1 MGIPLAVAPSNP
13 VPGLHLTVNLLYG
26 AASPGSGT
34 IRALLVGP
42 KNETG
47 GDMTQDTEI
56 RTVNSPEDVKTAAGQ
71 GSLPHLAYK
80 ALFANDPTARVD
92 LLCPTKSG
100 GTAATGTITYS
111 GAITTDGTVRHWIQ
125 GRVIDVPWNVG
136 EDVDAMV
143 TKAVAYINR
152 YADDLFVTATDAVG
166 AGIVDLTAKGKGPA
180 GNDVTLRARIIE
192 GCAGGTVGVSAATLT
207 NGATEPVFT
216 TALASAQGTEYDF
229 IVLCCSNADT
239 NAASGNNPANL
250 ETHITGLNTGLNAKL
265 QQGVV
270 ASTATI
276 AAAKTGAVGRNE
288 ETIEHLCGVGLESL
302 PCELAGAECGDRM
315 RRRKLNPNSNRI
327 GTELKGLYPSAD
339 ILGDNPTEAE
349 AIDAMQNGVSLI
361 AYTATGTLTLMRPIT
376 THSQDA
382 AGNPD
387 VRCFDVNEVDAL
399 YDYAK
404 DLRAALPQEFKQAK
418 IAKDRV
424 AGDEPLPEGVVEE
437 SDVKQFIISR
447 TKGFWVPKGVIDGD
461 AFDAAVANGTFVVEV
476 NATDPTQ
483 VDIFIPAEPYK
494 ILSKFGLYIA
504 KAG

>member
-1 MGIPLAVAPSNP
+1 MGIPLAVAPTNP
-13 VPGLHLTVNLLYG
+13 VPGLHMVVNLLYG

-42 KNETG
+42 KNTTG
-47 GDMTQDTEI
+47 GDMTVDTEV
-56 RTVNSPEDVKTAAGQ
+56 RAVNSPEDVKTAAGQ

-92 LLCPTKSG
+92 LLCPTASAG
-100 GTAATGTITYS
+100 AAAAGTITYTGTIS
-111 GAITTDGTVRHWIQ
+111 TSGTVRHWIQ
-125 GRVIDVPWNVG
+125 GRVIDVPWLVG

-143 TKAVAYINR
+143 TKAVLYINR
-152 YADDLFVTATDAVG
+152 YADDLFVTASDAVG

-180 GNDVTLRARIIE
+180 GNDVTLRAKIIE
-192 GCAGGTVGVSAATLT
+192 GCASGSVAVSGANLTGGT
-207 NGATEPVFT
+207 TEPVFT
-216 TALASAQGTEYDF
+216 TALASAAGTEYDYV
-229 IVLCCSNADT
+229 VLCCSNADT
-239 NAASGNNPANL
+239 NAASANNPAKL
-250 ETHITGLNTGLNAKL
+250 ETHIGTYNTGLNAKL
-265 QQGVV
+265 QQGVL

-276 AAAKTGAVGRNE
+276 AAAKTGAVGLNN

-327 GTELKGLYPSAD
+327 GTELKGLYPSDD

-361 AYTATGTLTLMRPIT
+361 AYTANQTLILMRPIT
-376 THSQDA
+376 THSQDS

-404 DLRAALPQEFKQAK
+404 DLRAALPAEFEQAK

-424 AGDEPLPEGVVEE
+424 AGDDPLPEGVVEE
-437 SDVKQFIISR
+437 SDVKAFIVSR

-461 AFDAAVANGTFVVEV
+461 KFDAAVADGTFVVQV

-483 VDIFIPAEPYK
+483 VDIFIPAVPFK
-494 ILSKFGLYIA
+494 ILSKFGLYVA